1 MDLLKEAKIALRL
14 EKHEAAISLWRY
26 EGEYAFYNMKEP
38 FRAEHPDQPVDE
50 NKFVWLSADGEV
62 LGHVSYGPDGQI
74 PTEEGYSY
82 SDSYLDVGLGLR
94 PELCGQGLGTEYV
107 AKCLRFA
114 RERYGRSRFRLSVA
128 AFNQRAVKVY
138 QKAGFSI
145 RQEVTNPFFHNKF
158 YIMTVSVANS

>member
-1 MDLLKEAKIALRL
+1 
-14 EKHEAAISLWRY
+14 
-26 EGEYAFYNMKEP
+26 MKEP

-158 YIMTVSVANS
+158 YIMTVSVADS